1 MDGTIGNFQLNINH
15 IFNRME
21 TYFGK
26 SVVYYRENSEIKKI
40 TFRELSE
47 RIRKTANYLI
57 KTGIGQDDTVAT
69 LSWNTIRHLELYFA
83 VPLIGAV
90 LNTINIKYHR
100 DVIKNMIRENNA
112 KLIFYE
118 GIPEDILE
126 GINIRSVKM
135 DQAFDDNIYSSEI
148 EKNFPDNNEKNAAII
163 CYTSGTTGNPKGVVY
178 THRSIFIHSL
188 SLLGHDSIALSR
200 QDTSLVMVPM
210 YHISGWDIPF
220 AAALTGSNLA
230 LPGVHP
236 DPPDIVNMIS
246 SCRVN
251 KAFAAPAVWTSII
264 EYSISNETGLE
275 PLKYAGIGGAEPS
288 DYIIKTLMES
298 GIETWHLWG
307 MTETEAIATISK
319 PETGNVHNQGIPM
332 PAFEINAVD
341 EKNNKLPWDGKSTG
355 ELLVRGAYATSGY
368 FHTDSTDK
376 IVYMDGKTWI
386 RTGDIVKINP
396 DGSIKIVDR
405 DKDLI
410 KSGGE
415 WISSIDLEN
424 TIMEHP
430 GVLEAAVIAKKDD
443 RWGER
448 PLALVVKKASY
459 RKKLDKNSL
468 REYLISLDRFP
479 KWWIP
484 DDFYF
489 VDEIPKTGTGKF
501 DKKLLRS
508 KYSK

>member
-1 MDGTIGNFQLNINH
+1 MKGTIGDFQLNINH

-21 TYFGK
+21 TYFK
-26 SVVYYRENSEIKKI
+26 TSIVYYSRNSEINRM
-40 TFRELSE
+40 TFMELAVK
-47 RIRKTANYLI
+47 IRKTAQYLAKLGI
-57 KTGIGQDDTVAT
+57 KPGDIVAT
-69 LSWNTIRHLELYFA
+69 LSWNTIRHLQLYFA

-90 LNTINIKYHR
+90 LNTINIKYHK
-100 DVIKNMIRENNA
+100 DMIKSIIKENNV
-112 KLIFYE
+112 KLLFYE
-118 GIPEDILE
+118 GIAEDLLE
-126 GINIRSVKM
+126 GINVKTIAM
-135 DQAFDDNIYSSEI
+135 EQNFDSNIESTQSILNFYDN
-148 EKNFPDNNEKNAAII
+148 PEKNAAMI
-163 CYTSGTTGNPKGVVY
+163 CYTSGTTGNPKGVAY
-178 THRSIFIHSL
+178 THKSIFIHSL
-188 SLLGHDSIALSR
+188 SLLAYDSIALSKK
-200 QDTSLVMVPM
+200 DICMVMVPM

-220 AAALTGSNLA
+220 AAALTGANIA

-236 DPPDIVNMIS
+236 EIREIINMIS

-251 KAFAAPAVWTSII
+251 KAFAAPAVWTSVLD
-264 EYSISNETGLE
+264 YSSNNAINLG

-319 PETGNVHNQGIPM
+319 PEIGNVHNQGIPM
-332 PAFEINAVD
+332 PAFEINAI
-341 EKNNKLPWDGKSTG
+341 NNKNEKLIWDGKSTG
-355 ELLVRGAYATSGY
+355 ELLVRGAYATMGY
-368 FHTDSTDK
+368 LHIDSSDK
-376 IVYMDGKTWI
+376 VVEVDGKKWI
-386 RTGDIVKINP
+386 RTGDIVKINS

-405 DKDLI
+405 DKDLV

-430 GVLEAAVIAKKDD
+430 EVLEAAVIAKKDAK
-443 RWGER
+443 WGER
-448 PLALVVKKASY
+448 PVAIVVKKKPY
-459 RKKLDKNSL
+459 KKILDKNSIK
-468 REYLISLDRFP
+468 EYLISLDKFP

-508 KYSK
+508 IYSK